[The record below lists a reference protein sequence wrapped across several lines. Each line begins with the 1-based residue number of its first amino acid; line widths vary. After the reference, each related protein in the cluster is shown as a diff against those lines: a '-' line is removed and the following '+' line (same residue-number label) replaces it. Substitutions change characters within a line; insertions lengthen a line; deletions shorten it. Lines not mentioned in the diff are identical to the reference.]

1 MHYRFPTYVSVCIAR
16 ACMLYIGCECVVTI
30 CSVEQVVDYIAPL
43 SKTVKKEKLGGR
55 PTVHLANEQ
64 RDE

>member
-1 MHYRFPTYVSVCIAR
+1 
-16 ACMLYIGCECVVTI
+16 MLYIGCECVVTI
-30 CSVEQVVDYIAPL
+30 CSVEQVVDYIGTL
-43 SKTVKKEKLGGR
+43 SKTVKKEKLGDR

>member
-1 MHYRFPTYVSVCIAR
+1 
-16 ACMLYIGCECVVTI
+16 MLYIGCECVVTI